1 MPSSPPTRTRNATS
15 IFTSR
20 NWRALPRMTPTDA
33 SPVTLFTRSTLIT
46 PDPKSRSETR
56 LTTLSMRSRT
66 FGRTSRSS
74 QVPAAFHALP
84 AESLRFRFSSDG
96 VVGSLTC
103 CTFESGSFVSRCLY
117 QVRGSSSSSSDDST
131 FAGVVFFGGFGF
143 VGGSFFFASLGGQH
157 TRLWKRQSSRWQ
169 RAPQ

>member
-1 MPSSPPTRTRNATS
+1 
-15 IFTSR
+15 
-20 NWRALPRMTPTDA
+20 MTPE
-33 SPVTLFTRSTLIT
+33 
-46 PDPKSRSETR
+46 PKSRSDTR
-56 LTTLSMRSRT
+56 LTTVSMRSRT

-84 AESLRFRFSSDG
+84 AESLRFKFSSDG
-96 VVGSLTC
+96 VEGSLTC
-103 CTFESGSFVSRCLY
+103 CTLESGNFVSRCLY
-117 QVRGSSSSSSDDST
+117 HVSGSSSSSSEDST
-131 FAGVVFFGGFGF
+131 LAGVVFFGGLGF

>member
-1 MPSSPPTRTRNATS
+1 
-15 IFTSR
+15 
-20 NWRALPRMTPTDA
+20 MTPE
-33 SPVTLFTRSTLIT
+33 
-46 PDPKSRSETR
+46 PKSLSLTR
-56 LTTLSMRSRT
+56 FTTLSMRSRT

-96 VVGSLTC
+96 NLTC
-103 CTFESGSFVSRCLY
+103 CTFESGNLVSRCLY
-117 QVRGSSSSSSDDST
+117 HVNGSSSSSSDDST
-131 FAGVVFFGGFGF
+131 FAGVVFLGGLGF
-143 VGGSFFFASLGGQH
+143 DGSFFLTSLGGQH

>member
-1 MPSSPPTRTRNATS
+1 
-15 IFTSR
+15 
-20 NWRALPRMTPTDA
+20 MTPE
-33 SPVTLFTRSTLIT
+33 
-46 PDPKSRSETR
+46 PKSRSDTR

-84 AESLRFRFSSDG
+84 AESLRFKFSSDG
-96 VVGSLTC
+96 NLTC
-103 CTFESGSFVSRCLY
+103 VTFESGSFVSRCLY
-117 QVRGSSSSSSDDST
+117 HVKGSSSSSSDDST
-131 FAGVVFFGGFGF
+131 LAGVVFLGGFGF